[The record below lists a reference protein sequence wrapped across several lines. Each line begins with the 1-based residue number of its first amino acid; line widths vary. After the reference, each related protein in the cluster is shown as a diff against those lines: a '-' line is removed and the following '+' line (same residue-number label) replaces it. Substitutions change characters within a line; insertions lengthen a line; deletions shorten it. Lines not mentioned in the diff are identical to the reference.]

1 MNSTSSCTSAVEPA
15 AAFPQTG
22 QSNNAGTTTKKIRQ
36 QKNKQKSCKIFWYTA
51 VTSNMLQGKRRN
63 TRERTEGFALLP
75 LVARTPTNRTT
86 KNGAEAG
93 PHSLNIGAGA
103 RYS

>member
-1 MNSTSSCTSAVEPA
+1 
-15 AAFPQTG
+15 
-22 QSNNAGTTTKKIRQ
+22 
-36 QKNKQKSCKIFWYTA
+36 
-51 VTSNMLQGKRRN
+51 MLQGKRRN